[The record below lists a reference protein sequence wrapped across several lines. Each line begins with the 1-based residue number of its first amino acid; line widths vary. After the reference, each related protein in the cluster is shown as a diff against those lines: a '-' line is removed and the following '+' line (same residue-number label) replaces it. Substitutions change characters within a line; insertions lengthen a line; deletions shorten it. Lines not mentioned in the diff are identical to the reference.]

1 MSYEDK
7 IEKAKEIINQY
18 NEHIG
23 RDDAVNTEEF
33 IKKLEKAGGTTEAA
47 LQGCSWEDLETMGLP
62 KLLAKQIAGTFRK
75 SEEKE
80 KKPVISAVRAQSMKP
95 VELLKAYDPRDPSN
109 AVSERLKKLSDGKP
123 FVVFNV
129 DETVNA
135 DASAKLL
142 QEIRDGYPQMNTVV
156 VDGRPQKTYRVG
168 ERPDQMADENPLYPG
183 RVLRPDGMCDQTNR
197 SWNGISPIVRILIHL
212 AIKETGEIKI
222 NQINDA
228 HNVLDLVLSGDAEN
242 KIRTRYPQAS
252 VRYDELEKQSNLPS
266 LKIAR
271 SSGGTKGKN
280 DPFGGHREW

>member
-7 IEKAKEIINQY
+7 IEKAKETISQF
-18 NEHIG
+18 NEHVG
-23 RDDAVNTEEF
+23 KDDAVDTEGF

-47 LQGCSWEDLETMGLP
+47 LQGCSWEDLEAMGLP

-75 SEEKE
+75 SEEKD
-80 KKPVISAVRAQSMKP
+80 KKPVVSATRAQSMKP
-95 VELLKAYDPRDPSN
+95 EELLKSYDPRDPSN

-123 FVVFNV
+123 FVVFNT
-129 DETVNA
+129 DETINVV
-135 DASAKLL
+135 ASAKLL

-156 VDGRPQKTYRVG
+156 VEGRPQKTYRVG

-183 RVLRPDGMCDQTNR
+183 RILRPDGMCDQTNR
-197 SWNGISPIVRILIHL
+197 SWNGISPIVRTLIYL
-212 AIKETGEIKI
+212 AVKETGEIKV

-228 HNVLDLVLSGDAEN
+228 HNVLDQVLSGDAEQ

-252 VRYDELEKQSNLPS
+252 VHYDELEKQGNLPS

-271 SSGGTKGKN
+271 SGGAKGKN
-280 DPFGGHREW
+280 DPFHKEY